1 MPMSADEAVETI
13 ARHEDAAHHLA
24 TEELAPYT
32 AQRQAAEAA
41 IREAFEV
48 RDRAREELARMEA
61 LARQNGGLPFASAER
76 QIALVK
82 RILGEEGSA

>member
-1 MPMSADEAVETI
+1 MPGMTADKAI
-13 ARHEDAAHHLA
+13 AMLWDAAIADH
-24 TEELAPYT
+24 TQSSEPDGR
-32 AQRQAAEAA
+32 RQAAEAA
-41 IREAFEV
+41 IYEAFEV

>member
-1 MPMSADEAVETI
+1 VTMPGMTADEAI
-13 ARHEDAAHHLA
+13 H
-24 TEELAPYT
+24 
-32 AQRQAAEAA
+32 A

-82 RILGEEGSA
+82 RILGEEGSE

>member
-1 MPMSADEAVETI
+1 MPMDVDGALWAY
-13 ARHEDAAHHLA
+13 AHED
-24 TEELAPYT
+24 EYPDMGG
-32 AQRQAAEAA
+32 RGEAA

-82 RILGEEGSA
+82 RILGEEGSE